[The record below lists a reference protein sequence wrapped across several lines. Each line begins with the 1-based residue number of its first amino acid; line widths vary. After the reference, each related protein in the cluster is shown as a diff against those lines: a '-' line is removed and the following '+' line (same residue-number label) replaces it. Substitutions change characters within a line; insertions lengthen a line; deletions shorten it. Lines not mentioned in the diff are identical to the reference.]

1 MAIGIW
7 SAVAAV
13 GAAVG
18 PLLGG
23 FLLEHFWWG
32 SVFLINIPLMAAGLP
47 VGRWLLP
54 ESTGGRDGPWDVLG
68 ALMAAGG
75 LFGVVLG
82 VKRLGGGEPLS
93 ARYSCAAARGRALLV
108 ALFVRRQRRR
118 THPLIDMRMFAR
130 RAFST
135 SVGCIVLA
143 MLALVGLELIAAQYL
158 QLVLG
163 LSPLETGLRLLPLTF
178 AAMAAGLAGSR
189 LLRRLGPRTDG
200 RPRLRAHRGRRAAA
214 DRRWASRT
222 SPLC

>member
-1 MAIGIW
+1 
-7 SAVAAV
+7 
-13 GAAVG
+13 
-18 PLLGG
+18 
-23 FLLEHFWWG
+23 
-32 SVFLINIPLMAAGLP
+32 MAAGLP

-82 VKRLGGGEPLS
+82 VKRLGGGDAALDPGTAVPLL
-93 ARYSCAAARGRALLV
+93 AGPVLLL

-130 RAFST
+130 PAFGT

-178 AAMAAGLAGSR
+178 AAMAAGLVGLPAAAAAR
-189 LLRRLGPRTDG
+189 AADHG
-200 RPRLRAHRGRRAAA
+200 RPRLRAHRRRRA
-214 DRRWASRT
+214 RCSPGSASTT
-222 SPLC
+222 SPRC